1 VLEDE
6 ESSASY
12 DPSIGNLTV
21 TLTKVNKGQV
31 FDDLDLLAKLL
42 APRRSK
48 QDPSPSIEVLS
59 VENRPEDDLVTKTE
73 ALALERDE
81 FAEGRLFKNSDVQLH
96 QLFIAQLKRT
106 TGNCPKRSRASFHL

>member
-21 TLTKVNKGQV
+21 TLTKANKGHV

-42 APRRSK
+42 APRRSTR
-48 QDPSPSIEVLS
+48 DPSPSIEVLS
-59 VENRPEDDLVTKTE
+59 VENRPEDDLVTRTE
-73 ALALERDE
+73 ALTLERDE
-81 FAEGRLFKNSDVQLH
+81 FAEGKLFKNWDVRLH
-96 QLFIAQLKRT
+96 
-106 TGNCPKRSRASFHL
+106 

>member
-21 TLTKVNKGQV
+21 TLTKANKGHV

-42 APRRSK
+42 APRRST
-48 QDPSPSIEVLS
+48 QNPSPSIEVLS
-59 VENRPEDDLVTKTE
+59 VETRPEDDLVTRTE
-73 ALALERDE
+73 ALTLERDE
-81 FAEGRLFKNSDVQLH
+81 FAEGKLFKNWDVRLH
-96 QLFIAQLKRT
+96 
-106 TGNCPKRSRASFHL
+106 